1 MANVTPVINA
11 NNAKYLANVTIFAIN
26 TIVID
31 MAANKNTKELIDYFK
46 GKAYFTNEDI
56 RAFNKDT
63 GISITEEAFR
73 IRIHRLKKRGIIQT
87 VARGMYTI
95 AIKPL
100 YTPEPDKFLK
110 KVNRLFLQKYDDLG
124 YCIWNTRWLNNFMI
138 HQPISAFYILETDKD
153 VTESAFYY
161 LKDNNVKAFN
171 NPTEQIMEQYVM
183 GEQDVVV
190 VKPLVSRA
198 PLIKVEQI
206 AFPELEKI
214 LVDIYCDQHQF
225 YIYGGQEMI
234 NIYENAFDH
243 YNINLS
249 SLNAYAARRGK
260 KDLIKS
266 FMKENMFDR

>member
-1 MANVTPVINA
+1 
-11 NNAKYLANVTIFAIN
+11 
-26 TIVID
+26 
-31 MAANKNTKELIDYFK
+31 MAAKKNTKELIDYFK
-46 GKAYFTNEDI
+46 GKGYFTNEDL
-56 RAFNKDT
+56 RVFYKDK
-63 GISITEEAFR
+63 GISITEEALR
-73 IRIHRLKKRGIIQT
+73 IRIHRLKKRGVIQT
-87 VARGMYTI
+87 VASGKYTI
-95 AIKPL
+95 AFKPS

-110 KVNRLFLQKYDDLG
+110 KVNSLFLQKYDDID

-161 LKDNNVKAFN
+161 LKDNDIKAFN

-183 GEQDVVV
+183 GEQDVIV

-198 PLIKVEQI
+198 PLKKVEQI

-214 LVDIYCDQHQF
+214 LVDIYCDQQQF

-266 FMKENMFDR
+266 FMKENIFDR